1 MIIESNG
8 ITIERLR
15 EKDIEMVRKW
25 RNSKFVK
32 QFMIHQETITIEMQK
47 EWFKSVDNFNNF
59 YFLIIYKGK
68 KVGLGNVKNIDWEKK
83 EGEAGIF
90 ITKQRLVGSILPI
103 VGSLTLSDIVYKL
116 LRLTRITAQIRQ
128 DNPRAKK
135 LSKLTGSQLAEGQE
149 GKETQLYYITK
160 EAFYKA
166 TKKFFALMAPLGFST
181 GKMNIHFD
189 KYDFNTGF
197 ADKFIKLLDESE
209 LRFKRTEEEG
219 IVVYKEITD

>member
-90 ITKQRLVGSILPI
+90 ITKQRLVGSI
-103 VGSLTLSDIVYKL
+103 
-116 LRLTRITAQIRQ
+116 
-128 DNPRAKK
+128 
-135 LSKLTGSQLAEGQE
+135 
-149 GKETQLYYITK
+149 TK
-160 EAFYKA
+160 VIAWKQC
-166 TKKFFALMAPLGFST
+166 T
-181 GKMNIHFD
+181 
-189 KYDFNTGF
+189 
-197 ADKFIKLLDESE
+197 
-209 LRFKRTEEEG
+209 
-219 IVVYKEITD
+219 